1 MMPTLPS
8 HGKKEESIVS
18 TLTQPT
24 AGDAIRNQFVRNL
37 YGRSGILGSLLAMQG
52 IGVAISFFGGSGFGM
67 SDGQVSMNLTDYSA
81 NPVIGMMLLWALIAP
96 LYLSGRDSLR
106 SDFTFPGN
114 RATRHIG
121 NALYLA
127 ALVLAGSLTTT
138 LAFMASV
145 LFAAIPGEPLF
156 LPGGGA
162 EYYLSLFVVLS
173 GCCLL
178 LASGSYF
185 AGTLFSVSRIA
196 AFAMFALVLVCL
208 RLLAGNDPPAV
219 LAGFFKEGP
228 AALFFLKTLLVAAF
242 FFIGAFIA
250 GSRQEVKE

>member
-1 MMPTLPS
+1 M
-8 HGKKEESIVS
+8 S

-24 AGDAIRNQFVRNL
+24 AGDAVRNQFVRNL
-37 YGRSGILGSLLAMQG
+37 YGRSGILGSLLALQVIG
-52 IGVAISFFGGSGFGM
+52 IATSFFGGNGFGTA
-67 SDGQVSMNLTDYSA
+67 DGQVTINVVDYSA
-81 NPVIGMMLLWALIAP
+81 NPVIGVMLLWALIAP

-106 SDFTFPGN
+106 SDFTFPGS

-121 NALYLA
+121 NSLYLA

-145 LFAAIPGEPLF
+145 LFAAIPGESLF
-156 LPGGGA
+156 LPGGSAG
-162 EYYLSLFVVLS
+162 YYVSIFVVLA

-185 AGTLFSVSRIA
+185 VGTLFSVSRVA
-196 AFAMFALVLVCL
+196 AFALFALLLVFL
-208 RLLAGNDPPAV
+208 RLLSDNDLPAV
-219 LAGFFKEGP
+219 LDGFFKEGP
-228 AALFFLKTLLVAAF
+228 AALFFLKSMFGASL
-242 FFIGAFIA
+242 FFIGAVIA